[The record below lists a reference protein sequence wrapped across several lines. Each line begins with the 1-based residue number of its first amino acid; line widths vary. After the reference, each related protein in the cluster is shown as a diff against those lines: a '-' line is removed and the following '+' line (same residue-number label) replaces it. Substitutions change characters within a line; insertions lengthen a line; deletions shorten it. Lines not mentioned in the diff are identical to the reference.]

1 MAEFLLVAALVLLV
15 VVGVGMIRALRGPT
29 DIDRITAVQMLG
41 TAGVAVLVLLGAVAD
56 APGVSDVALTLA
68 LLGALGVAAFAV
80 SDTASGR
87 GDGKR

>member
-1 MAEFLLVAALVLLV
+1 MAEFLLVVALVLLV
-15 VVGVGMIRALRGPT
+15 VVGIGMIRALRGPT

-41 TAGVAVLVLLGAVAD
+41 TGGVAILVLLGAVAD

-80 SDTASGR
+80 SDAASDR
-87 GDGKR
+87 GDGT